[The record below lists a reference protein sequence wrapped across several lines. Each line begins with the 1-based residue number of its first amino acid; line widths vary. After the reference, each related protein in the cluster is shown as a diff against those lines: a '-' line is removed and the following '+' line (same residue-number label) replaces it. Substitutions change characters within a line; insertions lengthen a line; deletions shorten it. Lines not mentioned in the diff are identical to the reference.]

1 MSQAIQEAQ
10 ISADPALTLACVAPR
25 IALRGAHFETCLEV
39 SRVGVR
45 RTAIAPATARPRVAI
60 VDDDDG
66 LRSKIASALR
76 SHFDVFE
83 GNDYDAAYK
92 LLQESELDVLLLGL
106 PIASGGVRECT
117 ELLSRLDGSEID
129 TLVLVLS
136 SDEKKSTALKVI
148 DAGSYDYFIKPI
160 DTDVLR
166 HLLERA
172 VEKLR
177 TQRENRILREE
188 ISRKKTLGDF
198 IGATDSMRH
207 LFESITRIARA
218 TTNVVIRGESGV
230 GKELV
235 ARAIHEQ
242 SPRRNRAF
250 VSVNCAALPET
261 LMESELFGYEKG
273 AFTGAAA
280 TKEGRIEMAHQGSLF
295 LDEIATLTPAL
306 QSKLLRVLEERA
318 LTRLGGKKPIRVDFR
333 LISATNEDLE
343 EMTRQ
348 GRFREDLY
356 YRIHVLP
363 VFVPAL
369 RERVE
374 DIPVLADYFIG
385 VYCAANSLPVKHI
398 DAGALLAMKRYSWP
412 GNVRELENAI
422 QRLVVMTD
430 GDTITLSDLPP
441 EIVQAV
447 GRSSKDRFHLPAG
460 GIDLDKEL
468 AAYERRWLQEALDR
482 AKHGKSEA
490 ARLLGLDRNRM
501 NYLCRKHGL

>member
-1 MSQAIQEAQ
+1 M
-10 ISADPALTLACVAPR
+10 
-25 IALRGAHFETCLEV
+25 
-39 SRVGVR
+39 
-45 RTAIAPATARPRVAI
+45 
-60 VDDDDG
+60 DDEDA
-66 LRSKIASALR
+66 LRSKLASSLR
-76 SHFDVFE
+76 SHFEIFE
-83 GNDYDAAYK
+83 GRDYQAAYK
-92 LLQESELDVLLLGL
+92 FLQESELDVLLLGL

-129 TLVLVLS
+129 TLVLILS

-172 VEKLR
+172 IEKLR
-177 TQRENRILREE
+177 IQRENRILREE
-188 ISRKKTLGDF
+188 ISRKNTLGDF

-207 LFESITRIARA
+207 LFESIRRISRA
-218 TTNVVIRGESGV
+218 NTNVVIRGESGV

-242 SPRRNRAF
+242 SPRRSRAF

-280 TKEGRIEMAHQGSLF
+280 TKEGRVEIAHQGTLF

-318 LTRLGGKKPIRVDFR
+318 LTRLGGKKSIRVDFR
-333 LISATNEDLE
+333 LISATNENLE

-356 YRIHVLP
+356 YRIHVVP
-363 VFVPAL
+363 IFVPAL

-385 VYCAANSLPVKHI
+385 VYCAANGLPVKRI
-398 DAGALLAMKRYSWP
+398 SDDALLAMKRYAWP

-430 GDTITLSDLPP
+430 GDMIALNDLPP
-441 EIVQAV
+441 EVVQAA
-447 GRSSKDRFHLPAG
+447 GRHAKDRFHLPPA
-460 GIDLDKEL
+460 GIDLDKEVQDF
-468 AAYERRWLQEALDR
+468 ERRWLEEALQRSKD
-482 AKHGKSEA
+482 GKSEA
-490 ARLLGLDRNRM
+490 ARLLGVDRNRM

>member
-1 MSQAIQEAQ
+1 M
-10 ISADPALTLACVAPR
+10 
-25 IALRGAHFETCLEV
+25 
-39 SRVGVR
+39 R
-45 RTAIAPATARPRVAI
+45 RPAIAPAASKPRVGI
-60 VDDDDG
+60 VDDDES
-66 LRSKIASALR
+66 LRSKIASSLR
-76 SHFDVFE
+76 SDFE
-83 GNDYDAAYK
+83 LLEGKDYEAAYK
-92 LLQESELDVLLLGL
+92 LLQESELDILLLGL
-106 PIASGGVRECT
+106 PIASGGIRECT
-117 ELLSRLDGSEID
+117 ELLARLVGSEID

-148 DAGSYDYFIKPI
+148 DAGSYDYFIKPV

-177 TQRENRILREE
+177 IQRENRILREE
-188 ISRKKTLGDF
+188 ISRKNTLGDF

-207 LFESITRIARA
+207 LFESIKRIARA
-218 TTNVVIRGESGV
+218 STNVVIRGESGV

-280 TKEGRIEMAHQGSLF
+280 TKEGRIEMAHQGTLF

-318 LTRLGGKKPIRVDFR
+318 LTRLGGKKSIRVDFR

-356 YRIHVLP
+356 YRIHVVP
-363 VFVPAL
+363 IFVPAL

-374 DIPVLADYFIG
+374 DIPILADYFIG
-385 VYCAANSLPVKHI
+385 VYCAANGVPVKHI
-398 DAGALLAMKRYSWP
+398 EADALLALKRYSWP

-430 GDTITLSDLPP
+430 DDCIALSDLPP
-441 EIVQAV
+441 EIVQAASRDLK
-447 GRSSKDRFHLPAG
+447 GRFHLPAA
-460 GIDLDKEL
+460 GINLDKEL
-468 AAYERRWLQEALDR
+468 EAHERRWLEEALEQ
-482 AKHGKSEA
+482 AKQGKVEA
-490 ARLLGLDRNRM
+490 ARLLGVDRNRL

>member
-1 MSQAIQEAQ
+1 
-10 ISADPALTLACVAPR
+10 
-25 IALRGAHFETCLEV
+25 
-39 SRVGVR
+39 VR
-45 RTAIAPATARPRVAI
+45 RPQIAPATSKPRVGI
-60 VDDDDG
+60 VDDDEG
-66 LRSKIASALR
+66 LRSKIASSLR
-76 SHFDVFE
+76 SDFE
-83 GNDYDAAYK
+83 VLEGKDFEAAYK
-92 LLQESELDVLLLGL
+92 LLQESELDILLLAL
-106 PIASGGVRECT
+106 PIASGGIRECT
-117 ELLSRLDGSEID
+117 ELLARLVGSEID

-148 DAGSYDYFIKPI
+148 DAGSYDYFIKPV

-166 HLLERA
+166 HLLKRA

-177 TQRENRILREE
+177 IQRENRILREE
-188 ISRKKTLGDF
+188 ISRKNTLGDF

-207 LFESITRIARA
+207 LFESIKRIARA
-218 TTNVVIRGESGV
+218 STNVVIRGESGV

-261 LMESELFGYEKG
+261 LMESELFGYQKG

-280 TKEGRIEMAHQGSLF
+280 TKEGRIEMAHQGTLF

-318 LTRLGGKKPIRVDFR
+318 LTRLGGKKSIRVDFR

-343 EMTRQ
+343 EMTRD

-356 YRIHVLP
+356 YRIHVVP
-363 VFVPAL
+363 IFVPAL

-374 DIPVLADYFIG
+374 DIPILADYFIG
-385 VYCAANSLPVKHI
+385 VYCAANGVPVKHI
-398 DAGALLAMKRYSWP
+398 EADALLALKRYSWP

-430 GDTITLSDLPP
+430 GNSIALSDLPP

-447 GRSSKDRFHLPAG
+447 SRDLKGRFHLPAG
-460 GIDLDKEL
+460 GINIDKEL
-468 AAYERRWLQEALDR
+468 EAYERRWLQEALQQAR
-482 AKHGKSEA
+482 QGKAEA
-490 ARLLGLDRNRM
+490 ARLLGVDRNRL

>member
-1 MSQAIQEAQ
+1 
-10 ISADPALTLACVAPR
+10 VW
-25 IALRGAHFETCLEV
+25 
-39 SRVGVR
+39 R
-45 RTAIAPATARPRVAI
+45 RAIAPGTPRSRVAI
-60 VDDDDG
+60 VDDDG
-66 LRSKIASALR
+66 SLRSKIASALR
-76 SHFDVFE
+76 SDFEVLE
-83 GNDYDAAYK
+83 GNDYEAAYK

-106 PIASGGVRECT
+106 PMASGGVRECT

-136 SDEKKSTALKVI
+136 SDHKKSTALKVI
-148 DAGSYDYFIKPI
+148 GAGSYDYFIKPI

-177 TQRENRILREE
+177 IQRENRILREE
-188 ISRKKTLGDF
+188 ISRKNTLGDF

-207 LFESITRIARA
+207 LFESIKRIARA
-218 TTNVVIRGESGV
+218 TTNVIIRGESGV

-242 SPRRNRAF
+242 SPRRSRAF

-273 AFTGAAA
+273 AFTGAAS
-280 TKEGRIEMAHQGSLF
+280 TKEGRIEVAHQGTLF

-318 LTRLGGKKPIRVDFR
+318 LTRLGGKKSIRVDFR

-348 GRFREDLY
+348 ARFREDLY
-356 YRIHVLP
+356 YRIHVVP
-363 VFVPAL
+363 IFVPAL

-374 DIPVLADYFIG
+374 DIPILADYFIG
-385 VYCAANSLPVKHI
+385 VYCAANGLPIKHI
-398 DAGALLAMKRYSWP
+398 EDDALLAMKRYSWP
-412 GNVRELENAI
+412 GNVRELENAM

-430 GDTITLSDLPP
+430 ADSISLNDLPP
-441 EIVQAV
+441 EIVQA
-447 GRSSKDRFHLPAG
+447 GARNSKVRFHLPPG

-468 AAYERRWLQEALDR
+468 EAYERRWLEQALR
-482 AKHGKSEA
+482 HAKEGRSEA
-490 ARLLGLDRNRM
+490 ARLLGVDRNRL
-501 NYLCRKHGL
+501 NYLCRKYGL